1 MKQTRAMGWGGLTA
15 ALGLSLA
22 LLLPNVSLADR
33 TTNAGEVLIISDE
46 IFGNSLDVTRP
57 GGASGAGGA
66 GDTGGCGS
74 GGDSSGTDSSNTSSN
89 SSGGTGGNNT
99 SNNCINNS
107 SNDG

>member
-1 MKQTRAMGWGGLTA
+1 MGWGGLTA

-46 IFGNSLDVTRP
+46 ILGNSVEIERAGNG
-57 GGASGAGGA
+57 GGAA
-66 GDTGGCGS
+66 GCGS
-74 GGDSSGTDSSNTSSN
+74 GGNSSSGTDSSNTSSN

-99 SNNCINNS
+99 SNNCSNNS
-107 SNDG
+107 SNDT

>member
-1 MKQTRAMGWGGLTA
+1 MKQTRIMGWGGLTA

-57 GGASGAGGA
+57 GGA

-99 SNNCINNS
+99 SNNCSNNS
-107 SNDG
+107 STDT

>member
-1 MKQTRAMGWGGLTA
+1 MKQTRVMGWGGLTA

-22 LLLPNVSLADR
+22 LLLPNVSLANSR
-33 TTNAGEVLIISDE
+33 TVNPGEILIISDE
-46 IFGNSLDVTRP
+46 IRGNSVNVTRP
-57 GGASGAGGA
+57 GGGGGGGG
-66 GDTGGCGS
+66 GDTGGCAS

-99 SNNCINNS
+99 SNNCSNNS

>member
-33 TTNAGEVLIISDE
+33 TVYAGEILIISDE
-46 IFGNSLDVTRP
+46 IFGNSIEVTRP
-57 GGASGAGGA
+57 GGGGGGGG
-66 GDTGGCGS
+66 GDTGGCAS

-99 SNNCINNS
+99 SNNCSNNS
-107 SNDG
+107 STDT

>member
-33 TTNAGEVLIISDE
+33 TAYPGEILIISDE

-57 GGASGAGGA
+57 GGAGGA

-99 SNNCINNS
+99 SNNCSNNS

>member
-1 MKQTRAMGWGGLTA
+1 MKQTRIMGWGGLTA

-57 GGASGAGGA
+57 GGGGGGGG
-66 GDTGGCGS
+66 GDTGGCAS

-99 SNNCINNS
+99 SNNCSNNS